1 MFSIISRRCLNITL
15 RYCPF
20 AYQVSTKHAHTLSK
34 KVVTNTI
41 CNSKLQIFSYNQN
54 RSLTLDEWA
63 EIGKKFETPDALT
76 PQKLIERVMR
86 VVNDF
91 DKVKEAAKTEVTETT
106 HFMNDLGLDSLDHVE
121 IIVALEDE
129 FGFEIADVDYD
140 KLYTPRAIVEYMI
153 QKLHINTSPPP
164 LPSSDSDPRHNIPH

>member
-1 MFSIISRRCLNITL
+1 FS
-15 RYCPF
+15 
-20 AYQVSTKHAHTLSK
+20 H
-34 KVVTNTI
+34 
-41 CNSKLQIFSYNQN
+41 NQKRN
-54 RSLTLDEWA
+54 LTLDEWA
-63 EIGKKFETPDALT
+63 EIGKKYETPDSLT
-76 PQKLIERVMR
+76 PQKLTERVMR

-91 DKVKEAAKTEVTETT
+91 DKIKEASKTEVTETT

-129 FGFEIADVDYD
+129 FGFEIPDVDYD

-153 QKLHINTSPPP
+153 QKLHVNTSPPP